1 MSREAA
7 QRLAAAAR
15 RRELSPRQLL
25 VLAMLHNQ
33 GGAPRDLSPLLRSGG
48 SAEPADLLL
57 TPPARYARDDL
68 PRLLDRLWPDA
79 PRGL

>member
-7 QRLAAAAR
+7 RRLAAAAR
-15 RRELSPRQLL
+15 RCELTPRQLL
-25 VLAMLHNQ
+25 ALAMQRCEN
-33 GGAPRDLSPLLRSGG
+33 GAPLLRPG
-48 SAEPADLLL
+48 ADAAVDLLL

-79 PRGL
+79 PRES

>member
-7 QRLAAAAR
+7 RRLAAAAR
-15 RRELSPRQLL
+15 RRELTPRQLL
-25 VLAMLHNQ
+25 ALAMQRCEN
-33 GGAPRDLSPLLRSGG
+33 GAPLLRPG
-48 SAEPADLLL
+48 ADAAVDLLL

-79 PRGL
+79 PRES

>member
-7 QRLAAAAR
+7 RRLAAAAR
-15 RRELSPRQLL
+15 RRELTPRQLL
-25 VLAMLHNQ
+25 ALAMQHCE
-33 GGAPRDLSPLLRSGG
+33 GGAPLLRPG
-48 SAEPADLLL
+48 ADAAADLLL

-79 PRGL
+79 PREP

>member
-7 QRLAAAAR
+7 RRLSAAAR
-15 RRELSPRQLL
+15 RRELTPRQLL
-25 VLAMLHNQ
+25 ALAMQRCEN
-33 GGAPRDLSPLLRSGG
+33 GAPLLRPG
-48 SAEPADLLL
+48 SDAAADLLL

-79 PRGL
+79 PRER